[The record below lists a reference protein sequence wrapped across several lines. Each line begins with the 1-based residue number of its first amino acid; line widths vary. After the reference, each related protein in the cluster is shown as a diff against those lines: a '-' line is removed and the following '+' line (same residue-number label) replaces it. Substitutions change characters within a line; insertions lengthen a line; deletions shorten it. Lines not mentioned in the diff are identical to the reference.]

1 MAGAEGKKKPACS
14 VRNDVLV
21 GAVMAFKEKGAR
33 LGPSAPLRGKRRP
46 LQEPARQP
54 KKRFLR
60 G

>member
-1 MAGAEGKKKPACS
+1 MAGAKGKKKSACS

-21 GAVMAFKEKGAR
+21 RAAIAFEEKGAR
-33 LGPSAPLRGKRRP
+33 LGPSAPLRVKRRP
-46 LQEPARQP
+46 LQEPVRQP